1 MPEDDMVREIKDS
14 KKRRSTNI
22 TAVDRAIDVMELLYK
37 EDRPMGVNEMAAIMG
52 EHQSTIHRVLNTL
65 KDRGYVYQNA
75 ESSKYDLS
83 YKLFMLGKRVEIR
96 SALINMVKPYAQKI
110 ARQYKET
117 VNVGV
122 RDMSR
127 TDSYYALTIW
137 QERGGSRSLSVTESV
152 GQTYECFYSGIGK
165 ALLAHSEDYD
175 PVKMR
180 SIELKGS
187 SPNSITDNEA
197 FMREIE
203 KIREQGYAIDDEE
216 NEMGL
221 YCVACPIL
229 NSKRQAVLAI
239 SVSGYKG
246 HVAEL
251 GVENIYKTLRE
262 ACDEISKQ
270 LN

>member
-1 MPEDDMVREIKDS
+1 MARETKDS
-14 KKRRSTNI
+14 KERRSTNI
-22 TAVDRAIDVMELLYK
+22 IAVDRAIDVLELLYR
-37 EDRPMGVNEMAAIMG
+37 EDRPMGVNEMAAVMG

-65 KDRGYVYQNA
+65 KDRGYVYQNT
-75 ESSKYDLS
+75 ETSKYDLS
-83 YKLFMLGKRVEIR
+83 YKLFMLGKRVETR
-96 SALINMVKPYAQKI
+96 SALINIVKPYAQKI
-110 ARQYKET
+110 ARQFKET
-117 VNVGV
+117 VNVAV

-137 QERGGSRSLSVTESV
+137 QERGGNRSLSVTESVV
-152 GQTYECFYSGIGK
+152 GQTYECFYSGLGK

-180 SIELKGS
+180 SIEIKCF

-203 KIREQGYAIDDEE
+203 KIREQGYAIDNEE
-216 NEMGL
+216 NELGL
-221 YCVACPIL
+221 YCVACPVL
-229 NSKRQAVLAI
+229 NRNGQAVLAI

-270 LN
+270 LI

>member
-1 MPEDDMVREIKDS
+1 MVRETKDS

>member
-1 MPEDDMVREIKDS
+1 MARETKDS
-14 KKRRSTNI
+14 KERRSTNI
-22 TAVDRAIDVMELLYK
+22 IAVDRAIDVLELLYR
-37 EDRPMGVNEMAAIMG
+37 EDRPMGVNEMAAVMG

-65 KDRGYVYQNA
+65 KDRGYVYQNT
-75 ESSKYDLS
+75 ETSKYDLS
-83 YKLFMLGKRVEIR
+83 YKLFMLGKRVETR
-96 SALINMVKPYAQKI
+96 SALINIVKPYAQKI
-110 ARQYKET
+110 ARQFKET
-117 VNVGV
+117 VNVAV

-137 QERGGSRSLSVTESV
+137 QERGGNRSLSVTESVV
-152 GQTYECFYSGIGK
+152 GQTYECFYSGLGK

-180 SIELKGS
+180 SIEIKGF

-203 KIREQGYAIDDEE
+203 KIREQGYAIDNEE
-216 NEMGL
+216 NELGL
-221 YCVACPIL
+221 YCVACPVL
-229 NSKRQAVLAI
+229 NRNGQAVLAI

-270 LN
+270 LI